1 MKKNSRI
8 GTWLSVVLLLV
19 MFGLPVKAQKYKSVF
34 KDLTW
39 EQAAE
44 LAQKEGK
51 IVLVDAM
58 MKARTPEDRKKR
70 DEAERKLFSVPGIM
84 DFCNRN
90 IVAIHIDMG
99 TEAGKAFAP
108 KLVMNMYPTYG
119 FFMPDGDILGVVS
132 PFILAQKPEVF
143 LEKGQKAVKE
153 AEVKRSNKRSILF
166 EEIGFKEALV
176 KAKKEKK
183 LIFIDAYTDYC
194 QPCVMMVKNI
204 FSLDKVA
211 DFYNEN
217 FINLKLDFGKEKEL
231 AQKYGTS
238 GYPAFVFVNGDG
250 KLVYLAGGYTEAEPF
265 IGYGQEALKKAQ
277 GIEFTAGSWNEIL
290 AKAKELA
297 GAKGEKVI
305 AAVLA
310 KEPDAAART
319 AIEAGADEAV
329 IVKTEEKRP
338 EVRAAMLAKL
348 VEKYTP
354 ALVLAAATQEGK
366 DVTPL
371 AAQKFD
377 AGCAVDVMNIVAD
390 GDQYVFTCPV
400 YGGNVLNDVVLHTRP
415 AVATVRGG
423 SFSKS
428 IEEGKAG
435 KIIEETIEIAEETV
449 FSKIANVVKEIS
461 EAVNLEDADVIV
473 SGGRGMGSKE
483 NFALVQQL
491 ADVCG
496 GVVGATR
503 PAIEEEWIG
512 RSHQVGQSGKIV
524 APKLYIACGVSG
536 ATQHVSGMIGSG
548 YIIAINKDKFA
559 PIFNV
564 ADLGIV
570 DIADV
575 GIVGDAMKI
584 LPLMIEEIKKYKEA

>member
-1 MKKNSRI
+1 MS
-8 GTWLSVVLLLV
+8 
-19 MFGLPVKAQKYKSVF
+19 
-34 KDLTW
+34 LT
-39 EQAAE
+39 
-44 LAQKEGK
+44 EGK
-51 IVLVDAM
+51 
-58 MKARTPEDRKKR
+58 
-70 DEAERKLFSVPGIM
+70 
-84 DFCNRN
+84 N
-90 IVAIHIDMG
+90 I
-99 TEAGKAFAP
+99 
-108 KLVMNMYPTYG
+108 
-119 FFMPDGDILGVVS
+119 
-132 PFILAQKPEVF
+132 
-143 LEKGQKAVKE
+143 
-153 AEVKRSNKRSILF
+153 
-166 EEIGFKEALV
+166 
-176 KAKKEKK
+176 
-183 LIFIDAYTDYC
+183 
-194 QPCVMMVKNI
+194 
-204 FSLDKVA
+204 
-211 DFYNEN
+211 
-217 FINLKLDFGKEKEL
+217 
-231 AQKYGTS
+231 
-238 GYPAFVFVNGDG
+238 
-250 KLVYLAGGYTEAEPF
+250 LVYVE
-265 IGYGQEALKKAQ
+265 
-277 GIEFTAGSWNEIL
+277 TAGDTPVGPALEIL

-435 KIIEETIEIAEETV
+435 
-449 FSKIANVVKEIS
+449 ANVVKEIS

-548 YIIAINKDKFA
+548 YIIAINKDEDA
-559 PIFNV
+559 PIF
-564 ADLGIV
+564 

>member
-1 MKKNSRI
+1 MS
-8 GTWLSVVLLLV
+8 
-19 MFGLPVKAQKYKSVF
+19 
-34 KDLTW
+34 LT
-39 EQAAE
+39 
-44 LAQKEGK
+44 EGK
-51 IVLVDAM
+51 
-58 MKARTPEDRKKR
+58 
-70 DEAERKLFSVPGIM
+70 
-84 DFCNRN
+84 N
-90 IVAIHIDMG
+90 I
-99 TEAGKAFAP
+99 
-108 KLVMNMYPTYG
+108 
-119 FFMPDGDILGVVS
+119 
-132 PFILAQKPEVF
+132 
-143 LEKGQKAVKE
+143 
-153 AEVKRSNKRSILF
+153 
-166 EEIGFKEALV
+166 
-176 KAKKEKK
+176 
-183 LIFIDAYTDYC
+183 
-194 QPCVMMVKNI
+194 
-204 FSLDKVA
+204 
-211 DFYNEN
+211 
-217 FINLKLDFGKEKEL
+217 
-231 AQKYGTS
+231 
-238 GYPAFVFVNGDG
+238 
-250 KLVYLAGGYTEAEPF
+250 LVYVE
-265 IGYGQEALKKAQ
+265 
-277 GIEFTAGSWNEIL
+277 TAGDTPVGPALEIL

-449 FSKIANVVKEIS
+449 FTKIANVVKEIS

-548 YIIAINKDKFA
+548 YIIAINKDEDA
-559 PIFNV
+559 PIF
-564 ADLGIV
+564 

-584 LPLMIEEIKKYKEA
+584 LPLMIEEIKKCKEA

>member
-1 MKKNSRI
+1 MS
-8 GTWLSVVLLLV
+8 
-19 MFGLPVKAQKYKSVF
+19 
-34 KDLTW
+34 LT
-39 EQAAE
+39 
-44 LAQKEGK
+44 
-51 IVLVDAM
+51 
-58 MKARTPEDRKKR
+58 
-70 DEAERKLFSVPGIM
+70 
-84 DFCNRN
+84 
-90 IVAIHIDMG
+90 
-99 TEAGKAFAP
+99 
-108 KLVMNMYPTYG
+108 
-119 FFMPDGDILGVVS
+119 DG
-132 PFILAQKPEVF
+132 
-143 LEKGQKAVKE
+143 
-153 AEVKRSNKRSILF
+153 
-166 EEIGFKEALV
+166 
-176 KAKKEKK
+176 
-183 LIFIDAYTDYC
+183 
-194 QPCVMMVKNI
+194 KNI
-204 FSLDKVA
+204 
-211 DFYNEN
+211 
-217 FINLKLDFGKEKEL
+217 
-231 AQKYGTS
+231 
-238 GYPAFVFVNGDG
+238 
-250 KLVYLAGGYTEAEPF
+250 LVYVE
-265 IGYGQEALKKAQ
+265 
-277 GIEFTAGSWNEIL
+277 TAGDTPVGPALEIL

-390 GDQYVFTCPV
+390 GDQYVFTCP
-400 YGGNVLNDVVLHTRP
+400 
-415 AVATVRGG
+415 
-423 SFSKS
+423 
-428 IEEGKAG
+428 EEGKAG

-449 FSKIANVVKEIS
+449 FTKIANVVKEIS

-548 YIIAINKDKFA
+548 YIIAINKDEDA
-559 PIFNV
+559 PIF
-564 ADLGIV
+564 

>member
-1 MKKNSRI
+1 MS
-8 GTWLSVVLLLV
+8 
-19 MFGLPVKAQKYKSVF
+19 
-34 KDLTW
+34 LT
-39 EQAAE
+39 
-44 LAQKEGK
+44 EGK
-51 IVLVDAM
+51 
-58 MKARTPEDRKKR
+58 
-70 DEAERKLFSVPGIM
+70 
-84 DFCNRN
+84 N
-90 IVAIHIDMG
+90 I
-99 TEAGKAFAP
+99 
-108 KLVMNMYPTYG
+108 
-119 FFMPDGDILGVVS
+119 
-132 PFILAQKPEVF
+132 
-143 LEKGQKAVKE
+143 
-153 AEVKRSNKRSILF
+153 
-166 EEIGFKEALV
+166 
-176 KAKKEKK
+176 
-183 LIFIDAYTDYC
+183 
-194 QPCVMMVKNI
+194 
-204 FSLDKVA
+204 
-211 DFYNEN
+211 
-217 FINLKLDFGKEKEL
+217 
-231 AQKYGTS
+231 
-238 GYPAFVFVNGDG
+238 
-250 KLVYLAGGYTEAEPF
+250 LVYVE
-265 IGYGQEALKKAQ
+265 
-277 GIEFTAGSWNEIL
+277 TAGDTPVGPALEIL

-366 DVTPL
+366 AVTPL

-449 FSKIANVVKEIS
+449 FTKIANVVKEIS

-548 YIIAINKDKFA
+548 YIIAINKDEDA
-559 PIFNV
+559 PIF
-564 ADLGIV
+564 

-584 LPLMIEEIKKYKEA
+584 LPLMIKEIKKYKEA